1 MEIAITYLIFVII
14 ISIIGSTRGR
24 GLGGFFMSLLLSPL
38 VGLIWVLA
46 MPNLKADKEEK
57 VVIKKAPKKNDR
69 LFLVGVNFEF
79 NSTRLTP
86 ESYPV
91 LDHVSKRLKENPELR
106 IEIEGHCDIIGTIE
120 VNQRK

>member
-57 VVIKKAPKKNDR
+57 VVIKKEELSVPVINEEKLQD
-69 LFLVGVNFEF
+69 FE
-79 NSTRLTP
+79 
-86 ESYPV
+86 
-91 LDHVSKRLKENPELR
+91 
-106 IEIEGHCDIIGTIE
+106 DI
-120 VNQRK
+120 QAQDDD